1 MRKLIVALVVAFA
14 FIVSMLG
21 AATPST
27 ANAAPKKGIDAVA
40 VDYKSKSYLQVD
52 ARRSPA
58 NLDTPTKHS
67 KIVFEGKTV
76 KGKKWKKTFAFYPNR
91 LNTYGIARSKSAGK
105 VKWRV
110 IDTRNAK
117 VFIDAGTIDARF
129 PEQRAVKPLKKT
141 GYYHVDGKRLM
152 TDCQKVT
159 KGKHKG
165 DTYCETQRYKKVKT
179 VKSGKT
185 TTRWVWQAYGWEV
198 IPKKK

>member
-1 MRKLIVALVVAFA
+1 MRKLIVAVAVMFA
-14 FIVSMLG
+14 LIVSMLG
-21 AATPST
+21 ATSST
-27 ANAAPKKGIDAVA
+27 ASAAPKKGIDAIA
-40 VDYKSKSYLQVD
+40 IDYKSESYLQVD

-58 NLDTPTKHS
+58 NLDTPQKHS

-129 PEQRAVKPLKKT
+129 PEQRAIKPLKKT
-141 GYYHVDGKRLM
+141 GYYHVDGKRLL
-152 TDCQKVT
+152 TDCESSSNAASHAAAAST
-159 KGKHKG
+159 ATAGNAG
-165 DTYCETQRYKKVKT
+165 SR
-179 VKSGKT
+179 
-185 TTRWVWQAYGWEV
+185 
-198 IPKKK
+198 